1 MSFQEDPVLLT
12 KNNERPSA
20 DFQPSIWGDYFLTRC
35 MGTVSIEK
43 MGQQVEELKE
53 EVKGLL
59 MDSQKKP
66 LQKLELIDSIQRLGV
81 SYHFENQ
88 IDEILEKMHHDYSNG
103 VVDTEHDDLY
113 TIALWFRLLRQHGY
127 YISCDVFNKFKDGE
141 GNFKASLAID
151 VSGLLS
157 LYEAAHLRI
166 RGEEILDEAIAST
179 TTHLES
185 MVSSISPHLLE
196 KVTFALNR
204 PIRKNLPRLETRHYV
219 SLYPKEDF
227 HNATLLKL
235 AALDFNVLQALHQ
248 QEVSNIT
255 RWWKNLDFP
264 RKLPYARDR
273 VVELYFW
280 ILGEYFEPQYSHAR
294 ELATKIMTMVSA
306 IDDTYDAHGTYEEL
320 KLFTQEIKRWDISAI
335 DVLPD
340 YMKFLYQA
348 ILDIYSDIE
357 EHTTKE
363 GRSYCVHYAKE
374 AVEELVQAYFTEA
387 SWLHDAYTPTFEEYM
402 SVAAVSATYF
412 VIITFSFLGMGKIAT
427 KEVFD
432 WVCNKPNII
441 KASSVIGRLMND
453 MVSHNFEQKR
463 GHVASAVECCMKQHG
478 IEEEEANKMLAV
490 EVENAWKDINQELL
504 KKPNT
509 RGSVAFGLLERIL
522 NLTRVTDVVY
532 KDDDCYT
539 NPHKLKHQIELLLK
553 HPIAIH

>member
-1 MSFQEDPVLLT
+1 MKSYKKCTTATLMALLIQST
-12 KNNERPSA
+12 MTFIP
-20 DFQPSIWGDYFLTRC
+20 
-35 MGTVSIEK
+35 
-43 MGQQVEELKE
+43 
-53 EVKGLL
+53 LL
-59 MDSQKKP
+59 FGFAC
-66 LQKLELIDSIQRLGV
+66 LGNMV
-81 SYHFENQ
+81 IIYH
-88 IDEILEKMHHDYSNG
+88 G
-103 VVDTEHDDLY
+103 VVILSVSVCLCPN
-113 TIALWFRLLRQHGY
+113 ILLGAYRFMTLAFLIH
-127 YISCDVFNKFKDGE
+127 IVTDVFNKFKDGE

-166 RGEEILDEAIAST
+166 HGEEILDEAIAFT

-196 KVTFALNR
+196 KVTFSLNR

-348 ILDIYSDIE
+348 ILYIYSDIE

-374 AVEELVQAYFTEA
+374 AMEELVQAYFTEA

-412 VIITFSFLGMGKIAT
+412 VIITFSFFGMGKIAT

-453 MVSHNFEQKR
+453 MVSHNFE
-463 GHVASAVECCMKQHG
+463 
-478 IEEEEANKMLAV
+478 
-490 EVENAWKDINQELL
+490 
-504 KKPNT
+504 
-509 RGSVAFGLLERIL
+509 
-522 NLTRVTDVVY
+522 
-532 KDDDCYT
+532 
-539 NPHKLKHQIELLLK
+539 
-553 HPIAIH
+553 

>member
-1 MSFQEDPVLLT
+1 MKSYKKCTTATLMALLIQST
-12 KNNERPSA
+12 MTFIP
-20 DFQPSIWGDYFLTRC
+20 
-35 MGTVSIEK
+35 
-43 MGQQVEELKE
+43 
-53 EVKGLL
+53 LL
-59 MDSQKKP
+59 FGFAC
-66 LQKLELIDSIQRLGV
+66 LGNMV
-81 SYHFENQ
+81 IIYH
-88 IDEILEKMHHDYSNG
+88 G
-103 VVDTEHDDLY
+103 VVILSVSVCLCPNILLGAY
-113 TIALWFRLLRQHGY
+113 RFRTLAFLIH
-127 YISCDVFNKFKDGE
+127 IVTDVFNKFKDGE

-166 RGEEILDEAIAST
+166 HGEEILDEAIAFT

-196 KVTFALNR
+196 KVTFSLNR

-320 KLFTQEIKRWDISAI
+320 KLFTQEIK
-335 DVLPD
+335 
-340 YMKFLYQA
+340 
-348 ILDIYSDIE
+348 SDIE

-374 AVEELVQAYFTEA
+374 AMEELVQAYFTEA

-412 VIITFSFLGMGKIAT
+412 VIITFSFFGMGKIAT

>member
-1 MSFQEDPVLLT
+1 MKSYKKCTTATLMALLIQST
-12 KNNERPSA
+12 MTFIP
-20 DFQPSIWGDYFLTRC
+20 
-35 MGTVSIEK
+35 
-43 MGQQVEELKE
+43 
-53 EVKGLL
+53 LL
-59 MDSQKKP
+59 FGFAC
-66 LQKLELIDSIQRLGV
+66 LGNMV
-81 SYHFENQ
+81 IIYH
-88 IDEILEKMHHDYSNG
+88 G
-103 VVDTEHDDLY
+103 VVILSVSVCLCPNILLGAY
-113 TIALWFRLLRQHGY
+113 RFRTLAFLIH
-127 YISCDVFNKFKDGE
+127 IVTDVFNKFKDGE

-166 RGEEILDEAIAST
+166 HGEEILDEAIAFT

-196 KVTFALNR
+196 KVTFSLNR

-348 ILDIYSDIE
+348 ILYIYSDIE

-374 AVEELVQAYFTEA
+374 AMEELVQAYFTEA

-402 SVAAVSATYF
+402 SVAA
-412 VIITFSFLGMGKIAT
+412 
-427 KEVFD
+427 
-432 WVCNKPNII
+432 
-441 KASSVIGRLMND
+441 
-453 MVSHNFEQKR
+453 FEQKR